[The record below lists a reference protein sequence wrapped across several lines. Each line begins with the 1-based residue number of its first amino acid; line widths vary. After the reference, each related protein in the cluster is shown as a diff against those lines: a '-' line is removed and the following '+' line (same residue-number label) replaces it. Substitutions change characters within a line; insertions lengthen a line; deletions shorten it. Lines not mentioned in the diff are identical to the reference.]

1 MNKELLSILIT
12 CIDAETG
19 EILYQNNRRVC
30 LATNNSFKFVDKC
43 YEAFRRQALYGRP
56 VRIHIQSRPSIKEGK
71 LL

>member
-19 EILYQNNRRVC
+19 EILYQNNRRTC
-30 LATNNSFKFVDKC
+30 LATDNSFQFVDNC
-43 YEAFRRQALYGRP
+43 YKAFRRYALCGRP
-56 VRIHIQSRPSIKEGK
+56 VRIHIQSRPPIKEGK